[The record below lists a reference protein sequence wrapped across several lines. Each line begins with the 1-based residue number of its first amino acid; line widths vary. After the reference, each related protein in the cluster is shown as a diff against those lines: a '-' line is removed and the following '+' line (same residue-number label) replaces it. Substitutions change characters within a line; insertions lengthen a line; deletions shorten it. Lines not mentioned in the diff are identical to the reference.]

1 VSFRTSIL
9 CLVVLCCTQGI
20 ANAQSVTKTTF
31 RALENVQALMEQERY
46 TEAFGV
52 LETLVTQVQNIPY
65 DHALVNQYLAHP
77 SVVLDRPDRARKALE
92 TALAEEGL
100 PPEFR
105 ADLKLFYGTILLT
118 DEEFAAAA
126 SALEDWL
133 AVAPSPNP
141 KQIFNVAYAQY
152 MSGSL
157 PRAEEL
163 VIRTFA
169 MAPRPAIPDAW
180 LQVYYRILFDSRKYA
195 EAETLLYELLQRNPQ
210 SQQHWRLLASHFLQL
225 EQSNDAL
232 AAIMVSYWGGLVRDV
247 EDLRRIL
254 SLYGFVDVPEKAA
267 QLLEQWLA
275 ENKIPANA
283 EALKQLGN
291 FWLLARE
298 RDKAKSALQ
307 QAASTSPD
315 GRTYQM
321 LAGIYFEDED
331 WVAAHTAYQ
340 RALRAGGLEEPLR
353 VSLLAGIA
361 AYRAGLKDEAR
372 AALRN
377 AATSSRF
384 KSQAESLLKRL
395 DEA

>member
-1 VSFRTSIL
+1 MRFRGPIL
-9 CLVVLCCTQGI
+9 CLLVVCCTQGI

-31 RALENVQALMEQERY
+31 RALEDVQGLMEEERY
-46 TEAFGV
+46 EEALGL
-52 LETLVTQVQNIPY
+52 LETLVVQVKNIPY
-65 DHALVNQYLAHP
+65 DHALANQYLAHT
-77 SVVLDRPDRARKALE
+77 SIVLDRPDAARKALE
-92 TALAEEGL
+92 AALAEEGL

-105 ADLKLFYGTILLT
+105 ADLKLFYGTVLLT
-118 DEEFAAAA
+118 GEEYAAAA
-126 SALEDWL
+126 DALEDWL
-133 AVAPSPNP
+133 AVAPLPNA
-141 KQIFNVAYAQY
+141 KQIFNVAYARY

-163 VIRTFA
+163 VKRAFA
-169 MAPRPAIPDAW
+169 VTPRPAVPDAW

-195 EAETLLYELLQRNPQ
+195 EAEKLLYELLQRNPQ

-225 EQSNDAL
+225 EESNEAL
-232 AAIMVSYWGGLVRDV
+232 AAIMVSYWSGLVEDV
-247 EDLRRIL
+247 EDLRRIV

-267 QLLEQWLA
+267 QLLEKWLA
-275 ENKIPANA
+275 EEKIANDA

-291 FWLLARE
+291 LWLLARE
-298 RDKAKSALQ
+298 RDKAKTALQ
-307 QAASTSPD
+307 QAANASAD

-321 LAGIYFEDED
+321 LGGIYFEDEN
-331 WVAAHTAYQ
+331 WVAAHSAYQ
-340 RALRAGGLEEPLR
+340 RALHAGGLEEPLR